1 MFAACSDI
9 YILLDSYITN
19 VNLPW
24 GKTTG
29 TYEFWVIFVFGLNF
43 KATNPFDIFDKR
55 KAKSF
60 PIFTGVINY
69 NIEIYILIIGLD
81 NGKIIFHKGIES
93 TDF

>member
-1 MFAACSDI
+1 M
-9 YILLDSYITN
+9 
-19 VNLPW
+19 
-24 GKTTG
+24 GKSKWG

-69 NIEIYILIIGLD
+69 IIENYILIIGLD